1 MNVPDEPGA
10 TGADRRQERRQTQRR
25 RRRRLAIVL
34 AIVFVVFV
42 AASLA
47 AAAYTER
54 SSFCEHACHEM
65 EPYGATWEHSAHKD
79 VACVKCHIKPGA
91 VELVEAKGSAL
102 REVWVHFAGQVKAPI
117 AVTKHVPNA
126 TCESRGCHPEGSVKD
141 PVVLGSSG
149 STAPRPAVSASPS
162 PAGSARP
169 SPAADAAPGAAK
181 APPVSFSHE
190 QHPSIGLCIDCHS
203 QVVHRSVPGKP
214 YIDPTTMAYCL
225 RCHDGK
231 AAPSACQTCHSTPHA
246 QRGLCTACHS
256 LGSWASTF
264 EHPVPVGPQH
274 KRVVCEKCHSK
285 ATPTTIGY
293 PAGCVSCHAKRHKTV
308 TTTLCAKCHVPTHW
322 KPSTFKHP
330 RSGCT
335 TCHTRAHPDRGSCL
349 RCHTTSSWASHF
361 DHPVALGGVHASFA
375 CEKCHTNGLGAPGR
389 SCTSC
394 HGSQHGG
401 LTDCQRCHTTS
412 AWVPSTFSHPPAGEH
427 GAGSFACSACHPG
440 GSFASAYCSCH
451 GGSPPSGD

>member
-1 MNVPDEPGA
+1 MNAPEHPALEGTDPHVEPG
-10 TGADRRQERRQTQRR
+10 GRRPRR
-25 RRRRLAIVL
+25 RRRVWRFAIGL

-42 AASLA
+42 AASLG

-79 VACVKCHIKPGA
+79 IACVTCHIRPGA
-91 VELVEAKGSAL
+91 VQFVKAKSSAL
-102 REVWVHFAGQVKAPI
+102 REVWVHFSGQVKAPI
-117 AVTKHVPNA
+117 AVTREIPDS
-126 TCESRGCHPEGSVKD
+126 TCESRDCHPQGSIAD
-141 PVVLGSSG
+141 PVVLK
-149 STAPRPAVSASPS
+149 SASS
-162 PAGSARP
+162 
-169 SPAADAAPGAAK
+169 

-190 QHPSIGLCIDCHS
+190 QHAGGAPCIGCHS
-203 QVVHRSVPGKP
+203 QVVHTSVPGKP

-225 RCHDGK
+225 QCHDGK
-231 AAPSACQTCHSTPHA
+231 KAPSACQTCHSAPHA
-246 QRGLCTACHS
+246 ERGACGDCHE

-264 EHPVPVGPQH
+264 SHSVALGPQH
-274 KRVVCEKCHSK
+274 KRVVCEKCHTK
-285 ATPTTIGY
+285 AVPAAVGY

-308 TTTLCAKCHVPTHW
+308 KTVLCAKCHRPTRW
-322 KPSTFKHP
+322 APSTFKHP

-335 TCHTRAHPDRGSCL
+335 TCHTRPHPDRGSCL

-361 DHPVALGGVHASFA
+361 AHPIALGGVHASFA
-375 CEKCHTNGLGAPGR
+375 CEKCHTNGLDAPGR
-389 SCTSC
+389 SCTGC
-394 HGSQHGG
+394 HGSNHGG

-412 AWVPSTFSHPPAGEH
+412 AWAPSTFNHPPAGEH